1 MRILVYPAL
10 KEKEGSGHLRRSLML
25 IKELGD
31 DAQLLYDE
39 TDSRRDNFLRSLG
52 FLPGDPRVRRRL
64 EAGDAWDLIALDRR
78 ETAREEIAT
87 LEKLGCVVGLDE
99 GGALRST
106 LPFLIDTLPGGLAR
120 HPPNVRAIQ
129 LPAYPAAKKEK
140 KKLSFREVLVSFGGE
155 DAAHLSERLLELLL
169 SGDFGFQSITVVE
182 GPLFGSRSWPP
193 GVKVLCSPHQLVDL
207 IPDYDL
213 VFCSFGLTC
222 FEALAAK
229 VPVILLN
236 PRAQHH
242 RLSRSM
248 NLPEIGVGSPDAGKL
263 RRLLA
268 RPDHLNSCLSLASE
282 LVASPEQ
289 RLPVLLPSLKPPRHL
304 RCPLCGSER
313 GPALARFP
321 LRTYVRCRKCG
332 LIYLLSFAPG
342 REVYEKEYFFEEYRR
357 QYGRTYL
364 EDFPAIKRRAAGRL
378 KQIGCLLTKGKLGEK
393 RLLDVGGA
401 YGAFQQAAEEAG
413 YRTMGLDMS
422 RESASYV
429 REKLGMQCLQG
440 DFETTTELAAESFD
454 VLTMWFV
461 IEHFR
466 SPAAALKQAAR
477 LLRPGGVLAFSTPNG
492 SGISARSNRKAFLQA
507 SPGDHYTV
515 WSPSRVG
522 QQLARFGFKVIATRM
537 TGNHPERFPLPA
549 CLRAAAGPLLK
560 TAGRVLRLGDTFEVY
575 AVKTKAA
582 GSIHVGG

>member
-10 KEKEGSGHLRRSLML
+10 KETEGSGHLRRSLML
-25 IKELGD
+25 IDELGD

-39 TDSRRDNFLRSLG
+39 PDRSRDKLLRSLG
-52 FLPGDPRVRRRL
+52 FSTGSPRVRRRL

-78 ETAREEIAT
+78 ETAREEIER

-120 HPPNVRAIQ
+120 HKPNVRAIQ
-129 LPAYPAAKKEK
+129 LPAYPQAGKEK
-140 KKLSFREVLVSFGGE
+140 NKLSFRKALVSFGGE

-169 SGDFGFQSITVVE
+169 RVDYGFHSITVVE

-193 GVKVLCSPHQLVDL
+193 GVKVLRSPHQLVDL
-207 IPDYDL
+207 LPGYDL

-229 VPVILLN
+229 VPVILFN
-236 PRAQHH
+236 PRDLHR

-248 NLPEIGVGSPDAGKL
+248 NLPEIGVGSPNAGKL

-268 RPDHLNSCLSLASE
+268 RPDHLNSCLGLAAE

-289 RLPVLLPSLKPPRHL
+289 RLPVLLRSLNPPRHI
-304 RCPLCGSER
+304 RCPLCGSEY

-321 LRTYVRCRKCG
+321 RRTYVRCRNCG

-342 REVYEKEYFFEEYRR
+342 RDGYEKEYFFEEYRR

-364 EDFPAIKRRAAGRL
+364 EDFPTIKRRAAGRL
-378 KQIGCLLTKGKLGEK
+378 KRIGRLLADGKFGEK

-401 YGAFQQAAEEAG
+401 YGAFQQAAQEAG
-413 YRTMGLDMS
+413 YSTMGLDIS
-422 RESASYV
+422 RESCSYV
-429 REKLGMQCLQG
+429 REKLGLQCLQG
-440 DFETTTELAAESFD
+440 DFETTRKLAAERFD

-466 SPAAALKQAAR
+466 SLAGVLKQAAR
-477 LLRPGGVLAFSTPNG
+477 LLRTGGVFAFSTPNG
-492 SGISARSNRKAFLQA
+492 SGISARINREAFLRA
-507 SPGDHYTV
+507 SAGDHYTIWV
-515 WSPSRVG
+515 PSRVK
-522 QQLARFGFKVIATRM
+522 QQLARFGFKVVETRV
-537 TGNHPERFPLPA
+537 TGHHPERFPLPA
-549 CLRAAAGPLLK
+549 GLRAAAGPLLK
-560 TAGRVLRLGDTFEVY
+560 TASRALRLGDTFEVY
-575 AVKTKAA
+575 AVKTTTA
-582 GSIHVGG
+582 GSIHAGG